1 MSGDEIQQSR
11 LSERMTRKDQFL
23 WVVQTGCL
31 VRALRDNWD
40 MSLPVRIMAAAVR
53 IPEQALPE
61 DVDQA
66 AFEFLQ
72 WQFQYGSLD
81 CEPPSWLASY
91 VSSEVGDT
99 GYWKF

>member
-1 MSGDEIQQSR
+1 
-11 LSERMTRKDQFL
+11 MTRKDQFL

-31 VRALRDNWD
+31 VRALRENWD
-40 MSLPVRIMAAAVR
+40 MGLPVRIMAAAAT

-61 DVDQA
+61 DLDEA
-66 AFEFLQ
+66 AFQFLQ

-81 CEPPSWLASY
+81 CVPPPWLEPY
-91 VSSEVGDT
+91 ISSEVGDT